1 VQDGVKDGVLNDPRQ
16 CSFDPSTLL
25 CKGKESD
32 ACLTAPQVAS
42 LKAIYAGVRD
52 SAGQLIFPGALPG
65 AEEGRGGWATWITG
79 SEEGKSSGTFFVTG
93 YFADMV
99 YSDPNWDFRTANI
112 DDALKQAY
120 AKTGD
125 ALDAMNPDLKPFLA
139 HGKLILYH
147 GWNDPG
153 ISPLN
158 TVDYYGK
165 VVNTVGSEKVDQ
177 SLRLYMVP
185 GMQHCGGG
193 PGATS
198 FGQDEAA
205 PRSDPQHDIFSALIA
220 WVEKGDAPTTIVA
233 TKYKETDPAKDIH
246 PHAEMTRPLCP
257 YPKTA
262 QYKGSGDRN
271 SAKSFVC
278 APEGN

>member
-1 VQDGVKDGVLNDPRQ
+1 
-16 CSFDPSTLL
+16 
-25 CKGKESD
+25 
-32 ACLTAPQVAS
+32 
-42 LKAIYAGVRD
+42 
-52 SAGQLIFPGALPG
+52 
-65 AEEGRGGWATWITG
+65 
-79 SEEGKSSGTFFVTG
+79 
-93 YFADMV
+93 
-99 YSDPNWDFRTANI
+99 
-112 DDALKQAY
+112 
-120 AKTGD
+120 
-125 ALDAMNPDLKPFLA
+125 
-139 HGKLILYH
+139 
-147 GWNDPG
+147 
-153 ISPLN
+153 
-158 TVDYYGK
+158 
-165 VVNTVGSEKVDQ
+165 
-177 SLRLYMVP
+177 
-185 GMQHCGGG
+185 MQHCGGG

-205 PRSDPQHDIFSALIA
+205 PRSDPQHDIFAALIA